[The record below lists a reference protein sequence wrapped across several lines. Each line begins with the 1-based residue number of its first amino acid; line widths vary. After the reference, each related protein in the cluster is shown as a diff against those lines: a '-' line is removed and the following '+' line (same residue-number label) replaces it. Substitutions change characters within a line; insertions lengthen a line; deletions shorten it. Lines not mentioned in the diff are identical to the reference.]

1 MKTVNEIRQV
11 MELVEIVKSAL
22 DVNGKIAHD
31 LVKKWMQ
38 TDKDVSEGTAEGA
51 KLTLFP
57 SETTLNKVNMDK
69 LAKSAHEILTK
80 NWSDYIAKLESE
92 NPVQVKNEFNIKS
105 IPLQLLTKVD
115 NETSNK
121 EIECILSTIK
131 SINPVGYCKYGK
143 EGIELSRVE
152 KLLESKIKENL
163 NEGEYKALDQCV
175 KLLQKVK
182 DSYEA
187 PSLIGTALGYKVK

>member
-1 MKTVNEIRQV
+1 MKTVNEIRQA

-38 TDKDVSEGTAEGA
+38 TDKDVSEGTAEGV
-51 KLTLFP
+51 KITLFP

-69 LAKSAHEILTK
+69 LAKSTYKILTK
-80 NWSDYIAKLESE
+80 NWSDCIAKLESE
-92 NPVQVKNEFNIKS
+92 NPVQVKNEFNINS

-187 PSLIGTALGYKVK
+187 PSLNGTALGYKVK